1 MGGLAKITI
10 SLPDEMLAEVKAAVE
25 AGEFTNTSEAI
36 RDALRQ
42 WRRAR
47 SVMALSD
54 AELRRVV
61 AKGLDKHELAETD
74 ATLKRLRAKYT
85 ALLAGRGQ

>member
-1 MGGLAKITI
+1 MGALAKITI
-10 SLPDEMLAEVKAAVE
+10 SLPEEMLAEVKAAVE

-61 AKGLDKHELAETD
+61 AKGLGGHQLAETD

-85 ALLAGRGQ
+85 ALLAGEGR